1 MTQTELTT
9 RFQSLFS
16 EGQTPDMGAA
26 LNLLSEIQKDYDER
40 DASNVTL
47 NTLKSEVQQKDADI
61 ESLRKTNYNM
71 FMTLGE
77 SSIQNPDPTQPAPP
91 TTTTNTQSSPDV
103 PETLFTEEYQG
114 EKEILNVIDLLV
126 GKTQQTQTTIT
137 PSIDSSQLNI
147 TL

>member
-47 NTLKSEVQQKDADI
+47 NTLKTEVQQKDADI
-61 ESLRKTNYNM
+61 ESLRRTNYNM
-71 FMTLGE
+71 FMALGE
-77 SSIQNPDPTQPAPP
+77 STIQNPDPTQPPP
-91 TTTTNTQSSPDV
+91 PADSTNTQQSTEVS
-103 PETLFTEEYQG
+103 ETLFTEEYQG
-114 EKEILNVIDLLV
+114 EKEIMNVIDLLV
-126 GKTQQTQTTIT
+126 GKPQHIVTQQSSTID
-137 PSIDSSQLNI
+137 PSQLNL